1 MNYKDDWLTII
12 TVSYNSERVLPRMLA
27 SVPEGVRVVIVDN
40 ASTDRTSIRQ
50 LAAEHDAKLIEL
62 SENKG
67 FGSACNIGAA
77 EARTEFLLFLNP
89 DVEIRP
95 QALEVLRDAS
105 ARYPKASAFNPRILK
120 ENGSTRLKRYSNLL
134 PRSEWLPR
142 TKHLADCEVP
152 VLAGSA
158 IFLRKVE
165 FDAIGGFDP
174 LIFLYYEDDDLSLR
188 LRRERG
194 PLYFISSAE
203 VIHTGGVSSARS
215 VDVARIKGYHLGR
228 SRVYCSVKHST
239 PFGRTKALTK
249 AALNAISPLALFS
262 KRKRAKEWARLK
274 GTVKTLMSPV
284 SAEDSKENA

>member
-27 SVPEGVRVVIVDN
+27 SVPEGVRIVIVDN

-50 LAAEHDAKLIEL
+50 LTAEHDAKLIEL

-77 EARTEFLLFLNP
+77 EAQTEFLLFLNP

-95 QALEVLRDAS
+95 RALGALRDAS
-105 ARYPKASAFNPRILK
+105 VRYPKASAFNPRILT
-120 ENGSTRLKRYSNLL
+120 ENGTTRFKRHSNLL
-134 PRSEWLPR
+134 PRSAWLPR
-142 TKHLADCEVP
+142 TTHTEDCEVP

-158 IFLRKVE
+158 IFVRKVD
-165 FDAIGGFDP
+165 FDAVGGFDP

-188 LRRERG
+188 LRNERG

-203 VIHTGGVSSARS
+203 VIHTGGASSSQS
-215 VDVARIKGYHLGR
+215 VEVAQIKGYHLGR
-228 SRVYCSVKHST
+228 SRVYCSVKHNT
-239 PFGRTKALTK
+239 PFGRTKAATK
-249 AALNAISPLALFS
+249 AILSAISPLVLFS
-262 KRKRAKEWARLK
+262 KRKRAKDWARLN
-274 GTVKTLMSPV
+274 GTFQTLMSPV
-284 SAEDSKENA
+284 SHHISRP